1 MRKLTVIIPHLS
13 YGGAEKVT
21 FNLIQNL
28 LKHKDIDLEI
38 LLLKLDANCEQD
50 TNEKLKQLGEN
61 VRIYITNSTKIS
73 YSLIYLF
80 RYLYANRN
88 RHILTVLN
96 RVNIAALLC
105 GLFMNLK
112 IYITVHDNF
121 RNELQLN
128 PSLKNKIIDICIRL
142 LYRRASRIIAVSDG
156 IKHSLI
162 SNYSIPKSKI
172 VRIYNPVLTDLYKKD
187 VNPVQHDWIKNNDIK
202 VILAVGSLR
211 IQKNFYLLIQSFKLV
226 LSKRNDVRLIIL
238 GEGPL
243 RERLQSLIKDLGIE
257 NYVDLY
263 GYVSNPLSFMYHSDV
278 FVLSSDTE
286 ALPTVLIEALSV
298 GMKVVSTNCL
308 YGPKEILKDGK
319 FGKLTP
325 VGDAVALAEAIVEVL
340 SGKCF
345 AKPDLSKYSLNFATD
360 KYIETIFGNEKN

>member
-1 MRKLTVIIPHLS
+1 
-13 YGGAEKVT
+13 
-21 FNLIQNL
+21 
-28 LKHKDIDLEI
+28 
-38 LLLKLDANCEQD
+38 
-50 TNEKLKQLGEN
+50 
-61 VRIYITNSTKIS
+61 
-73 YSLIYLF
+73 
-80 RYLYANRN
+80 
-88 RHILTVLN
+88 
-96 RVNIAALLC
+96 
-105 GLFMNLK
+105 MNLK